1 MPLLVLYNAK
11 HRSPGRIPGPG
22 CCFPS
27 LIGQQRME
35 QSRDLEHSIVTSLSN
50 RLRLSTH
57 VRKLLH
63 RQRLFRD
70 SNTVNIH
77 IKWEL
82 EKKTPLFPYSSS
94 ISTPAEQGRARA
106 MSFMQSCHFSS
117 LFFSQTYSFSERSV
131 TTCSVSLSRQFLYIA
146 IARRIN

>member
-1 MPLLVLYNAK
+1 ML
-11 HRSPGRIPGPG
+11 
-22 CCFPS
+22 FPS
-27 LIGQQRME
+27 LIGPQRME

-117 LFFSQTYSFSERSV
+117 LFFSLKHTLFLNALLRPVLSPCRGSF
-131 TTCSVSLSRQFLYIA
+131 YISQSPGGLTRLIKA
-146 IARRIN
+146 GKKIRK